1 MGEGRWNAV
10 FLQAKFRS
18 TDRALHRSP
27 RVFAELPGMNAQG
40 MTAVPRRRPRGLRPG
55 DGIALVAPARFAPEE
70 RIAEAA
76 EAIRAAGF
84 TPILPPG
91 LSARHHSF
99 GGTDAHR
106 AHVLNTCFRDPAVRA
121 VWALRGGY
129 GSARLLPLLDAAAF
143 QADPKWVMGF
153 SDITALH
160 AWADRLGVAS
170 LHAPVALTHR
180 GELGEMVAAAGAAR
194 DIAAGAAR
202 DQRWEIGDAA
212 AGAAGDPAASP
223 REDGVVVGGNLSVLY
238 SLLGTPYFPDVRG
251 CVLLLEDLD
260 EYLYHLDRML
270 LAFRLAGIWEQVAGV
285 AVGSFTDIRDNTR
298 AFGQSVD
305 NPFGRSVQEIFE
317 DQIRPQHP
325 DLPIVWDLPVGHG
338 PVNRPV
344 VLGCGGWIL
353 AKFAQNTTDVRSI
366 SGSFENPAEGD

>member
-1 MGEGRWNAV
+1 
-10 FLQAKFRS
+10 
-18 TDRALHRSP
+18 
-27 RVFAELPGMNAQG
+27 
-40 MTAVPRRRPRGLRPG
+40 
-55 DGIALVAPARFAPEE
+55 
-70 RIAEAA
+70 
-76 EAIRAAGF
+76 
-84 TPILPPG
+84 
-91 LSARHHSF
+91 
-99 GGTDAHR
+99 
-106 AHVLNTCFRDPAVRA
+106 
-121 VWALRGGY
+121 
-129 GSARLLPLLDAAAF
+129 
-143 QADPKWVMGF
+143 
-153 SDITALH
+153 
-160 AWADRLGVAS
+160 
-170 LHAPVALTHR
+170 
-180 GELGEMVAAAGAAR
+180 
-194 DIAAGAAR
+194 
-202 DQRWEIGDAA
+202 
-212 AGAAGDPAASP
+212 
-223 REDGVVVGGNLSVLY
+223 VVVGGNLSVLY